1 MFVPEWSTIWLFLAA
16 GVVLVIV
23 PGPNVLYIVTRSVH
37 QGRSAGVVSAL
48 GVETATLLHVAAA
61 TLGLSAILASSAMAF
76 SVVKFAG
83 AAYLIYIGVR
93 TLLSRDHAGVI
104 AAPAPMDLSRIF
116 WQGMVINA
124 LNPKT
129 ALFFLAFLPQFV
141 DPARGSIGTQTLIL
155 GCLLALLGLT
165 SDVLYALAAGSAGAW
180 LKGNGRFQ
188 AAERWVSGTV
198 YIGLGVTTA
207 FAGTESRR

>member
-1 MFVPEWSTIWLFLAA
+1 
-16 GVVLVIV
+16 VLVIV

-37 QGRSAGVVSAL
+37 QGRSAGLVSAL
-48 GVETATLLHVAAA
+48 GVETATLIHVAAA

-76 SVVKFAG
+76 TMVKYAG
-83 AAYLIYIGVR
+83 AAYLIYLGLR
-93 TLLSRDHAGVI
+93 TLLSREQAGPLK
-104 AAPAPMDLSRIF
+104 APAPMDLKRIY
-116 WQGMVINA
+116 WQGMIVNA

-141 DPARGSIGTQTLIL
+141 DPARGSITTQTLIL
-155 GCLLALLGLT
+155 GCLLAVLGLAN
-165 SDVLYALAAGSAGAW
+165 DVAYALAAGSAGAW

-188 AAERWVSGTV
+188 AVERWISGTV

-207 FAGTESRR
+207 FAGTDSRK